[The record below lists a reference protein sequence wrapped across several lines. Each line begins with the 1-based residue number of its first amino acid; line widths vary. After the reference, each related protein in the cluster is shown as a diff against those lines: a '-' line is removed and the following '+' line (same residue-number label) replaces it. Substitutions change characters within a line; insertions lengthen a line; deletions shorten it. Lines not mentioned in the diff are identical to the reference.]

1 MKHTTYVLQNGMFLG
16 PAMTVPLM
24 LFAVQGIG
32 DETPL
37 PIYRQ
42 IIMYASYIRYG
53 LEGLIVATYGY
64 DRGKLPCPAEEM
76 YYCHYGVPRQLLR
89 VMGNCYSRL
98 IFTASKIMCNIVI
111 DWTKCV
117 LDKRIVKPKHIIK
130 VK

>member
-1 MKHTTYVLQNGMFLG
+1 MFVG

-42 IIMYASYIRYG
+42 IIMYVSYIRYG

-64 DRGKLPCPAEEM
+64 NRGKLPCPEGEM
-76 YYCHYGVPRQLLR
+76 FYCHYAVPRQLLR
-89 VMGNCYSRL
+89 SMGN
-98 IFTASKIMCNIVI
+98 
-111 DWTKCV
+111 
-117 LDKRIVKPKHIIK
+117 
-130 VK
+130 